1 MTLWMR
7 SVLIWLLVLA
17 VPAQAIAAASMA
29 FCGPDHHPAA
39 AARQQAQVAR
49 SEHAHLAGAAKGF
62 HAHHL
67 KAEKASDAN
76 DATADVSAD
85 VSAEASAEASAHE
98 AAADLPAPAKAV
110 QAEKQNDNQNDKQ
123 KCSVCASCC
132 SGGAILSTV
141 AHLVAPEFAA
151 AEFVSVVPAVPA
163 VAAGSPDRPPRSAN
177 A

>member
-7 SVLIWLLVLA
+7 SLLIWLLVLA

-76 DATADVSAD
+76 DATADL
-85 VSAEASAEASAHE
+85 SAEASAHE
-98 AAADLPAPAKAV
+98 SAADLPAPAKAV

>member
-7 SVLIWLLVLA
+7 SLLIWLLVLA

-49 SEHAHLAGAAKGF
+49 SEHAHLAGAANGS

-76 DATADVSAD
+76 DATADVSA
-85 VSAEASAEASAHE
+85 EASAHE
-98 AAADLPAPAKAV
+98 SAADLPAPAKAV
-110 QAEKQNDNQNDKQ
+110 QAEQQNDNQIDKQNDKFTIKQ
-123 KCSVCASCC
+123 GASFRL
-132 SGGAILSTV
+132 AISILEAMLLRV
-141 AHLVAPEFAA
+141 EQ
-151 AEFVSVVPAVPA
+151 
-163 VAAGSPDRPPRSAN
+163 
-177 A
+177 

>member
-7 SVLIWLLVLA
+7 SLLIWLLVLA

-76 DATADVSAD
+76 DATADVSA
-85 VSAEASAEASAHE
+85 EASADEG
-98 AAADLPAPAKAV
+98 AADLPAPAKAV
-110 QAEKQNDNQNDKQ
+110 QAEQQNDNQNDKQNDKQ

>member
-7 SVLIWLLVLA
+7 SLLIWLLVLA
-17 VPAQAIAAASMA
+17 VPAQAMAAASMA

-39 AARQQAQVAR
+39 AARQPAQVAR
-49 SEHAHLAGAAKGF
+49 SEHAHLAGAANGS
-62 HAHHL
+62 HAHPL

-76 DATADVSAD
+76 DATADVSA
-85 VSAEASAEASAHE
+85 EASAHE
-98 AAADLPAPAKAV
+98 SAADLPAPAKAV
-110 QAEKQNDNQNDKQ
+110 QAEKQSDNQNDNQNDKQ

-132 SGGAILSTV
+132 SGGAILSAM

-163 VAAGSPDRPPRSAN
+163 VAAGSPDRPPRSVN

>member
-7 SVLIWLLVLA
+7 SLLIWLLVLA

-49 SEHAHLAGAAKGF
+49 SEHAHLAGAANGS
-62 HAHHL
+62 HAHQL
-67 KAEKASDAN
+67 KAEKPSDAN
-76 DATADVSAD
+76 DVTAD
-85 VSAEASAEASAHE
+85 VSAEASAHE
-98 AAADLPAPAKAV
+98 SAADLPAPAKAV
-110 QAEKQNDNQNDKQ
+110 QAEQQNDNQNDKQ